1 MAADAETHPGF
12 DAQKIRFACLTSV
25 QALAMRP
32 DQVPQRKRP
41 SHSGFAKLMQSV
53 VFTMGFLAC
62 LLLAFESHA
71 EKAKPFIFKPSGL
84 KGPYPV
90 VVWLHGYRGYSAE
103 GYFPGEKA
111 EAMQK
116 HAEAIGAVIVGFP
129 GTTDIGDN
137 TQQWSEEPVADHAYI
152 QARLKEIAKTT
163 DVDLHRVALFGFSQG
178 AMVAADLATIYP
190 ESYLGAI
197 VMSPGGFAAPKASS
211 IRRPEH
217 AAKVTLKVYPGI
229 AKHTRPPDFM
239 EKFTD
244 WMSSILAKKEIPR
257 NKSE

>member
-1 MAADAETHPGF
+1 
-12 DAQKIRFACLTSV
+12 
-25 QALAMRP
+25 
-32 DQVPQRKRP
+32 
-41 SHSGFAKLMQSV
+41 MQTV
-53 VFTMGFLAC
+53 VFTMSFLAC
-62 LLLAFESHA
+62 LFLVFEAKA

-90 VVWLHGYRGYSAE
+90 VVWLHGYRGYSVE

-137 TQQWSEEPVADHAYI
+137 TQQWSEEPVADHAYV

-163 DVDLHRVALFGFSQG
+163 DIDLHRVALFGFSQG

-197 VMSPGGFAAPKASS
+197 IMSPGGFAAPKASS

-217 AAKVTLKVYPGI
+217 ARQVYFCFCGANENEANVSLTKAYAKHLEQVLGAKVTLKVYPGI

-239 EKFTD
+239 EKFAD
-244 WMSSILAKKEIPR
+244 WMSSILAKKEIPKD
-257 NKSE
+257 NSK